1 MKKYT
6 FVWDKL
12 TVCITS
18 ILILIFLF
26 LIYEGYNM
34 YAHHDDSWGIFV
46 ICLALLLLLFPICL
60 CPLYATKR
68 GPTIT
73 IHFLLHKK
81 KLNLKAFEVEP
92 QTDFS
97 LKGWFRLAAS
107 GGYFGYWGLWTD
119 KKGNVIVSY
128 LTNRKRDVYMLR
140 PSNGKPIVLNLPH
153 EWME

>member
-34 YAHHDDSWGIFV
+34 YAHHDDPWGIFV
-46 ICLALLLLLFPICL
+46 ICLALLILLFPICL

-68 GPTIT
+68 
-73 IHFLLHKK
+73 
-81 KLNLKAFEVEP
+81 
-92 QTDFS
+92 D
-97 LKGWFRLAAS
+97 
-107 GGYFGYWGLWTD
+107 
-119 KKGNVIVSY
+119 
-128 LTNRKRDVYMLR
+128 R
-140 PSNGKPIVLNLPH
+140 PSPSTFCFTRKSSI
-153 EWME
+153 

>member
-26 LIYEGYNM
+26 LIYEGY
-34 YAHHDDSWGIFV
+34 
-46 ICLALLLLLFPICL
+46 LLFPICL